1 MTTDA
6 LTVFPTVVLCVFV
19 FVRKNGLRRISVGS
33 PTSAALRGGLR
44 LAFARAVPT
53 VGVPSALSV
62 RPPRRAVGFRGRP
75 ALRRCRGR
83 GRRCAR
89 SRRGRAVGCRLRAAH
104 AAPFVRHEGDE
115 GLAREVVRCEEGR
128 DGRCDGRPPAGRTD
142 VDHVVSPGVGQVG
155 FQRRTVVRGD
165 LAPGLIDDG
174 RGTPRGRA
182 SAGRFRRDRHPWPQ
196 RSVRPRRA
204 CCRCGKSRPPAL
216 FYRSAPFGRRRSRRQ
231 RRGW

>member
-1 MTTDA
+1 MRC
-6 LTVFPTVVLCVFV
+6 LYFQRSFYVFLCSSAKMAFV
-19 FVRKNGLRRISVGS
+19 GFGGLSNVCRPARRIATRIRPRGS
-33 PTSAALRGGLR
+33 DR
-44 LAFARAVPT
+44 
-53 VGVPSALSV
+53 
-62 RPPRRAVGFRGRP
+62 RRAVRTQRP
-75 ALRRCRGR
+75 AASTSCRISR
-83 GRRCAR
+83 SACAGTAAADGDAAAH
-89 SRRGRAVGCRLRAAH
+89 GRAGAEPSDVGFAAAH

-142 VDHVVSPGVGQVG
+142 VDHVVSPGVGPG
-155 FQRRTVVRGD
+155 RFSAPDGSPRRSRAWPD
-165 LAPGLIDDG
+165 RRR

>member
-1 MTTDA
+1 MC
-6 LTVFPTVVLCVFV
+6 FCVRPQKWPSSV
-19 FVRKNGLRRISVGS
+19 SVGS

-44 LAFARAVPT
+44 LVFARAVPT

-75 ALRRCRGR
+75 ALHRCRGW

-89 SRRGRAVGCRLRAAH
+89 SRRGRAVGCRLRCG
-104 AAPFVRHEGDE
+104 PCVRHEGDE

-174 RGTPRGRA
+174 AVLRGVGLLRDDFEEIGTRGR
-182 SAGRFRRDRHPWPQ
+182 SDPFGHG
-196 RSVRPRRA
+196 A